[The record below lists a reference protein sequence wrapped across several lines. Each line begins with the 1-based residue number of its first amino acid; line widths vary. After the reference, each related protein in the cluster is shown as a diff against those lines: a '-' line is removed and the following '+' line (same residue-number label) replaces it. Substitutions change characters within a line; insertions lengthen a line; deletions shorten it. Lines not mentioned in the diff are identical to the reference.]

1 MHKILGLVILIFL
14 LGPTVQSHGQAI
26 TSYTWPT
33 DPGQAQISDKY
44 EVYVRE
50 GNGPEE
56 KLEVLMSEAIHEGD
70 FRSAELAGRTFSF
83 TQLSYNFIGSPGLT
97 FRVVK
102 LFGSD
107 ADSVSLHPRS
117 YDLLPSFDG
126 QKEVSFLVQGNQC
139 YLSVD
144 FHSNDNRSGLPPFMV
159 NKGVTWIEHMLCI
172 FVDPPEPRAPSGTGV
187 VAFSPSVSPSEL
199 LNAKTIVFPAGYHN
213 LNDYNQGGIIDSD
226 GVLKLQ
232 DDQGL
237 YLAGGAFVEGL
248 IDRENF
254 NNDNQR
260 IYGRGILT
268 GRQYLWRSH
277 PDHSGRE
284 YREIVKIGN
293 GEIEGVMVMESP
305 NHGIVGRTVHIHNFK
320 YLGWHAN
327 NDGVRVGSASEIEHS
342 FLRCADDHFYNFD
355 NYIHDCVLWAGH
367 NGSIMTYGWGG
378 TAGDNT
384 YNSGSSFMDNVDI
397 IHPEWSG
404 LGNNNGLIM
413 SQVGLDYVPFDY
425 GTNSTLTHFR
435 NIRMEGRICALTNLK
450 PRSGNNGVSIA
461 VQVPANEVGYLG
473 DLLLENITVDEQIE
487 PGRIRGVTNASTTG
501 NETWFVQNVTIRNV
515 QIGGQCVDASNQ
527 GTFFDI
533 DPNTTR
539 NLSIGECALSNRRT
553 SQAVPSLARILPR
566 GSGQWE
572 VENLGVS
579 PLQLEVFNLQGQGVL
594 NHHELSGR
602 KVISVSHLP
611 KGLYLARFSRG
622 QQQQSIKIIL
632 Y

>member
-1 MHKILGLVILIFL
+1 
-14 LGPTVQSHGQAI
+14 
-26 TSYTWPT
+26 
-33 DPGQAQISDKY
+33 DKY

-70 FRSAELAGRTFSF
+70 FQSPQLAGRTFSF
-83 TQLSYNFIGSPGLT
+83 TQISYNFIGSPGLT

-102 LFGSD
+102 LFGTD
-107 ADSVSLHPRS
+107 ADSASLHPRS
-117 YDLLPSFDG
+117 YELTPSFDG
-126 QKEVSFLVQGNQC
+126 QREVSFLVKSNQR

-144 FHSNDNRSGLPPFMV
+144 FHSQDNRSSLPPFMA

-172 FVDPPEPRAPSGTGV
+172 FVDPPEPRAPSGAGV
-187 VAFSPSVSPSEL
+187 VTFSPSVAPNQL
-199 LNAKTIVFPAGYHN
+199 TNASTIVFPAGYHN

-226 GVLKLQ
+226 GVLKVQ
-232 DDQGL
+232 DDQSL

-277 PDHSGRE
+277 PDHSGRD
-284 YREIVKIGN
+284 YREIIKLGN
-293 GEIEGVMVMESP
+293 AEIEGIMVMESP
-305 NHGIVGRTVHIHNFK
+305 NHGVVGRTVHIKNFK

-327 NDGVRVGSASEIEHS
+327 NDGVRIGARSEVEHS
-342 FLRCADDHFYNFD
+342 FMRCVDDHFYNFD

-378 TAGDNT
+378 LEGSNT

-413 SQVGLDYVPFDY
+413 AQVGLDYTPFDY

-450 PRSGNNGVSIA
+450 PRSGSNGVSIA
-461 VQVPANEVGYLG
+461 VQVPADDVGYLG

-487 PGRIRGVTNASTTG
+487 RGRIRGIADASTTG
-501 NETWFVQNVTIRNV
+501 SETWYVQNVTIRNV
-515 QIGGQCVDASNQ
+515 QIGGQCVDESNQ

-539 NLSIGECALSNRRT
+539 DLSIGECALSNRRL
-553 SQAVPSLARILPR
+553 SQAVPSLGKIFPLS
-566 GSGQWE
+566 SGQWQI
-572 VENLGVS
+572 ENLGPT
-579 PLQLEVFNLQGQGVL
+579 PLQFEVFNLQGQRVL
-594 NHHELSGR
+594 ELQEFNGEKLIR
-602 KVISVSHLP
+602 VNHLP
-611 KGLYLARFSRG
+611 QGLYLARFSRAG
-622 QQQQSIKIIL
+622 QQQSIKIKL
-632 Y
+632 L